1 MTRQVQ
7 TEWERLTL
15 GEIKDG
21 QLVKR
26 KGDMLV
32 GADVSAGVGPK
43 GDTGETGPQGPQGEV
58 GPQGLKGDKGDPG
71 DAGPQGETGPSG
83 QDGSDGAQGQQ
94 GVKGDKGDQGI
105 QGIQG
110 NAGPNLTTSAFGYT
124 TGAGGTVTQLTS
136 KSTGVTLNTLSG
148 RITTH
153 NAALA
158 AAAEVTF
165 VVTNNQVASTDVPV
179 VAIASGGTAGSYAAV
194 VSAVGSGS
202 FSISLSNLS
211 GGSLSQAVVINFA
224 VIKGATS

>member
-26 KGDMLV
+26 KGEMLV

-58 GPQGLKGDKGDPG
+58 GPQGDPG
-71 DAGPQGETGPSG
+71 DAGPQGETGPAG
-83 QDGSDGAQGQQ
+83 QNGAQGQQ
-94 GVKGDKGDQGI
+94 GLKGDKGDKGDQGI

-124 TGAGGTVTQLTS
+124 TGAGGTVTQLTN

-165 VVTNNQVASTDVPV
+165 VVTNNQVAATDVPV
-179 VAIASGGTAGSYAAV
+179 VAIASGGTAGSYAIV

-202 FSISLSNLS
+202 FSISLTNLS
-211 GGSLSQAVVINFA
+211 AGSLSQALVINF
-224 VIKGATS
+224 VIIKGASS

>member
-26 KGDMLV
+26 KGEMLV

-58 GPQGLKGDKGDPG
+58 GPQGDPG
-71 DAGPQGETGPSG
+71 DAGPQGETGPAG
-83 QDGSDGAQGQQ
+83 QNGAQGQQ
-94 GVKGDKGDQGI
+94 GLKGDKGDKGDQGI

-124 TGAGGTVTQLTS
+124 TGAGGTVTQLTN

-165 VVTNNQVASTDVPV
+165 VVTNNQVAATDVPV
-179 VAIASGGTAGSYAAV
+179 VAIASGGTAGSYAIV

-202 FSISLSNLS
+202 FSISLTNLS
-211 GGSLSQAVVINFA
+211 AGSLSQAVVINF
-224 VIKGATS
+224 VIIKGASS

>member
-21 QLVKR
+21 QVVKR
-26 KGDMLV
+26 KGEMLV

-58 GPQGLKGDKGDPG
+58 GPQGDPG
-71 DAGPQGETGPSG
+71 DAGPQGETGPAG
-83 QDGSDGAQGQQ
+83 QNGAQGQQ
-94 GVKGDKGDQGI
+94 GLKGDKGDKGDQGI

-124 TGAGGTVTQLTS
+124 TGAGGTVTQLTN

-179 VAIASGGTAGSYAAV
+179 VAIASGGTAGSYAIV

-202 FSISLSNLS
+202 FSISLTNLS
-211 GGSLSQAVVINFA
+211 AGSLSQALVINF
-224 VIKGATS
+224 VIIKGASS

>member
-26 KGDMLV
+26 KGEMLV

-58 GPQGLKGDKGDPG
+58 GPQGDPG
-71 DAGPQGETGPSG
+71 DAGPQGETGPAG
-83 QDGSDGAQGQQ
+83 QNGAQGQQ
-94 GVKGDKGDQGI
+94 GLKGDKGDKGDQGI

-124 TGAGGTVTQLTS
+124 TGAGGTVTQLTN